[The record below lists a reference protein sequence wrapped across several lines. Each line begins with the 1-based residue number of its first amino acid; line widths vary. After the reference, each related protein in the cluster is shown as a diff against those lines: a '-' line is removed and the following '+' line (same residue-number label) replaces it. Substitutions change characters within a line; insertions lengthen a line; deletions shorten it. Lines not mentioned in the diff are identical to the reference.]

1 MRNKRLWKKLL
12 TAGVCTA
19 LVISTPV
26 TSFAAA
32 NTEGIVSTVKENELL
47 NEENEE
53 EIVSDET
60 DAMPSIEP
68 MTVEYEPG
76 KKFEIPV
83 NIGSG
88 KHKALAVIF
97 DDGVSLLE
105 LYRANEHTD
114 QEHKG
119 MRCCLDHEKNV
130 LHATLKSDYSYVK
143 PGVHDI
149 TVNFAIE
156 NSEGK
161 IEIIKNKNVKV
172 NVSDKYGAA
181 GTKPE
186 KVGSTVKT
194 DYSDDVTFYL
204 KNGTEA
210 YNIKSI
216 DALTFG
222 EPGNGYYPSF
232 QAGFQYDKESG
243 AITISAD
250 LLRRAYAMGANSYD
264 GDGDGFLEMMVNAEF
279 TFENGLR
286 GNTFSNSDMNADWY
300 LSYAA
305 SDATDESMPTFI
317 DAYQEFDGT
326 KDLTFQF
333 KNGTGDNKITAIK
346 EVVFSM
352 KDGFIAGDDGFY
364 LEWFRAK
371 NEGTDFRYDL
381 EKCEVTLL
389 KDSMSDFVY
398 NSWNAI
404 SNVYGN
410 CYMIVEFADGRT
422 GGVYARDKGEFG
434 NPFRPEWKSDW
445 EVKVLEKADSA
456 EKVEE
461 VMKKIEAIGD
471 NITLES
477 KEKIEEAR
485 NAYDALT
492 EAEKKLVT
500 NFDKL
505 TKAEEELKKL
515 EENQNGWKE
524 TGNGWVYY
532 ENGEKVIGWKLISE
546 TWYYFNENGIMVTG
560 WAFVGEHWYYMNNSG
575 AMETG
580 WVVVDGHWYYM
591 DQWGAM
597 QTGWVAVDGHWYYMD
612 QWGAM
617 QTGWVVV
624 NGYWYYLNND
634 GRMAASQW
642 IGDYYVQ
649 ADGTMATSTW
659 IGNYYVD
666 ALGKWVKNA

>member
-12 TAGVCTA
+12 TAGACTA
-19 LVISTPV
+19 LVLSIPV
-26 TSFAAA
+26 TSFAAG
-32 NTEGIVSTVKENELL
+32 NTESIESIVKENELL
-47 NEENEE
+47 NEENAE
-53 EIVSDET
+53 EIVSDKT

-76 KKFEIPV
+76 KEFEIPV
-83 NIGSG
+83 NMGSG

-97 DDGVSLLE
+97 DWGNMIEID
-105 LYRANEHTD
+105 RFKEHTD

-119 MRCCLDHEKNV
+119 QRCCLDHEKNV
-130 LHATLKSDYSYVK
+130 LHATLKSDYDYVK

-161 IEIIKNKNVKV
+161 IEIIQNRNVKV
-172 NVSDKYGAA
+172 NVSDKYNST

-186 KVGSTVKT
+186 KVGSIIKT
-194 DYSDDVTFYL
+194 DYVDDVTFYL

-222 EPGNGYYPSF
+222 VPGNGYDPSF
-232 QAGFQYDKESG
+232 QSGFQYDKESG

-250 LLRRAYAMGANSYD
+250 LLRRAYAVGANSYD
-264 GDGDGFLEMMVNAEF
+264 GDGDGSLETMVNADF
-279 TFENGLR
+279 TFENGLK
-286 GNTFSNSDMNADWY
+286 GSTFDNSDMNADWY

-389 KDSMSDFVY
+389 KDSLSDFIY
-398 NSWNAI
+398 NNWNAI
-404 SNVYGN
+404 SNTYGN

-422 GGVYARDKGEFG
+422 GGVYARDRGDFR
-434 NPFRPEWKSDW
+434 NPFRPKWKSDW
-445 EVKVLEKADSA
+445 EVKVLDRKQSGWTE
-456 EKVEE
+456 
-461 VMKKIEAIGD
+461 
-471 NITLES
+471 TES
-477 KEKIEEAR
+477 
-485 NAYDALT
+485 
-492 EAEKKLVT
+492 
-500 NFDKL
+500 
-505 TKAEEELKKL
+505 
-515 EENQNGWKE
+515 
-524 TGNGWVYY
+524 GWVYY
-532 ENGEKVIGWKLISE
+532 ENGEKVIGWKLIHE
-546 TWYYFNENGIMVTG
+546 TWYYFNENGIMKTG
-560 WAFVGEHWYYMNNSG
+560 WVSVDGHWYYMNNSG

-580 WVVVDGHWYYM
+580 WVSVD
-591 DQWGAM
+591 
-597 QTGWVAVDGHWYYMD
+597 
-612 QWGAM
+612 
-617 QTGWVVV
+617 
-624 NGYWYYLNND
+624 GYWYYMNNSGAMETGWVSVDGYWYYFHND
-634 GRMAASQW
+634 GSMATSQW

-649 ADGTMATSTW
+649 ADGAMATNTW

-666 ALGKWVKNA
+666 TSGKWVKNA

>member
-12 TAGVCTA
+12 TAGACTA
-19 LVISTPV
+19 LVLSIPV
-26 TSFAAA
+26 TSFAAG
-32 NTEGIVSTVKENELL
+32 NTESIESIVKENELL
-47 NEENEE
+47 NEENAE
-53 EIVSDET
+53 EIVSDKT

-76 KKFEIPV
+76 KEFEIPV
-83 NIGSG
+83 NMGSG

-97 DDGVSLLE
+97 DWGNMIEID
-105 LYRANEHTD
+105 RFKEHTD

-119 MRCCLDHEKNV
+119 QRCCLDHEKNV
-130 LHATLKSDYSYVK
+130 LHATLKSDYDYVK

-156 NSEGK
+156 NSSGK
-161 IEIIKNKNVKV
+161 IEIIQNRNVKV
-172 NVSDKYGAA
+172 NVSDKYNST

-186 KVGSTVKT
+186 KVGSIIKT
-194 DYSDDVTFYL
+194 DYVDDVTFYL

-216 DALTFG
+216 DALAFG
-222 EPGNGYYPSF
+222 EPGNGYDPSF
-232 QAGFQYDKESG
+232 QSGFQYDKESG

-389 KDSMSDFVY
+389 KDSLSDFIY
-398 NSWNAI
+398 NNWNAI
-404 SNVYGN
+404 SNTYGN

-422 GGVYARDKGEFG
+422 GGVYARDRGDFR
-434 NPFRPEWKSDW
+434 NPFRPKWKSDW
-445 EVKVLEKADSA
+445 EVKVLDRKQSGWTE
-456 EKVEE
+456 
-461 VMKKIEAIGD
+461 
-471 NITLES
+471 TES
-477 KEKIEEAR
+477 
-485 NAYDALT
+485 
-492 EAEKKLVT
+492 
-500 NFDKL
+500 
-505 TKAEEELKKL
+505 
-515 EENQNGWKE
+515 
-524 TGNGWVYY
+524 GWVYY
-532 ENGEKVIGWKLISE
+532 ENGEKVIGWKLIHE
-546 TWYYFNENGIMVTG
+546 TWYYFNENGIMKTG
-560 WAFVGEHWYYMNNSG
+560 WVSVDGHWYYMNNSG

-580 WVVVDGHWYYM
+580 WVSVDGHWYYM
-591 DQWGAM
+591 NNSGAM
-597 QTGWVAVDGHWYYMD
+597 ETGWVSVD
-612 QWGAM
+612 
-617 QTGWVVV
+617 
-624 NGYWYYLNND
+624 GYWYYMNNSGAMETGWVSVDGYWYYFHND
-634 GRMAASQW
+634 GSMATSQW

-649 ADGTMATSTW
+649 ADGAMATNTW

-666 ALGKWVKNA
+666 TSGKWVKNA